1 MAEEPETKGTEITG
15 RKRNLAR
22 ETAKTGALPGNPGL
36 KWIFVGSNGIRAG
49 WRLLMFAAIIVGL
62 LYGKLRLYGMLHVHA
77 PSPGDKVIFP
87 GYDGANAAINFI
99 LVVIATLIMSK
110 IERRPF
116 DDYGLPWRNVFRS
129 RIWAGMLAGFVII
142 AFVLLWRR
150 RSFSGATP
158 FPDTRWRLPRLAKLT
173 TTSQTPVS

>member
-1 MAEEPETKGTEITG
+1 MDATSGRAKYHLALWLRTNFTEGQISFERNTAHLRPMAEEPETEGTEITG

-62 LYGKLRLYGMLHVHA
+62 LYGKLRLYGMLHLHA
-77 PSPGDKVIFP
+77 PSPDDKVIFP

-99 LVVIATLIMSK
+99 LVV
-110 IERRPF
+110 
-116 DDYGLPWRNVFRS
+116 
-129 RIWAGMLAGFVII
+129 
-142 AFVLLWRR
+142 
-150 RSFSGATP
+150 
-158 FPDTRWRLPRLAKLT
+158 
-173 TTSQTPVS
+173 